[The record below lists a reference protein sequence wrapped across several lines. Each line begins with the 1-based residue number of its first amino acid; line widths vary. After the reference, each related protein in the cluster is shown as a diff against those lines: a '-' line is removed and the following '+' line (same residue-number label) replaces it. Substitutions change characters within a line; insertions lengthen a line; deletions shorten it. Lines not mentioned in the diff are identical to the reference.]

1 MMKKILK
8 SKFSQLFSTID
19 KSYELFLPIEK
30 DGKVNFDRW
39 QEGETVNVQNLKT
52 SISPKKFI
60 FPQSETYLKFKRDG
74 KKLELD
80 NVGGKKEEYVLFGV
94 RHCDLKSFHLLDN
107 VFLEEPVDKLY
118 EERRDMGTIVSMAC
132 FNPEETCFC
141 TSFGIE
147 PETAPKDVDVAT
159 WDIGDSVLWQPQ
171 TQKGENLTDKLK
183 DILED
188 VTQQDAME
196 LKKLQEDTVKKVKEL
211 PLVNINPKKITGDL
225 NDLFENEIWSE
236 FSERCL
242 GCGSCTYVCPTCH
255 CYDIADFKGDSS
267 GERFRCWDSCMF
279 SDFTLM
285 AHGNIRKTQKER
297 FRQRFMH
304 KLVYYPN
311 NHEGEYAC
319 VGCGRCVDKCPV
331 HLDIVK
337 VIKKL
342 GGEE

>member
-8 SKFSQLFSTID
+8 NKFSDLFSKID
-19 KSYELFLPIEK
+19 ESYELFLPIEV
-30 DGKVNFDRW
+30 DGKVNFDMW
-39 QEGETVNVQNLKT
+39 KQGDTVNVEKLKT
-52 SISPKKFI
+52 NISPKSFI

-94 RHCDLKSFHLLDN
+94 RHCDARSFKLLDN
-107 VFLEEPVDKLY
+107 VFLSDPVDALY
-118 EERRDMGTIVSMAC
+118 EERREKGTIVSMAC
-132 FNPEETCFC
+132 FNPAETCFC
-141 TSFGIE
+141 SSFGIE
-147 PETAPKDVDVAT
+147 PQTASKEVDVNT
-159 WDIGDSVLWQPQ
+159 WDIGDSILWDPQ
-171 TQKGENLTDKLK
+171 TQKGENLTKQLK

-188 VTQQDAME
+188 VTEQDKSE
-196 LKKLQEDTVKKVKEL
+196 LNALQEATNDKLKEL
-211 PLVNINPKKITGDL
+211 PLANLDPKKITGEL
-225 NDLFENEIWSE
+225 NELFESEIWGELSQ
-236 FSERCL
+236 RCL

-255 CYDIADFKGDSS
+255 CYDISDFKGDTS

-311 NHEGEYAC
+311 NNEGVYAC
-319 VGCGRCVDKCPV
+319 VGCGRCVEKCPV

-342 GGEE
+342 GGE